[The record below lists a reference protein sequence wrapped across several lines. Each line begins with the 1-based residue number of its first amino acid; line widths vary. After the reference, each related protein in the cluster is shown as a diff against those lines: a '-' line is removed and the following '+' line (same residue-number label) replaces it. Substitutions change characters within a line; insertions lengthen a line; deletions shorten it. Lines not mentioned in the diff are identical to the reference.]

1 MASDL
6 RSLACQGGGV
16 SGVNVLGEG
25 HRKVMFGF
33 SLCSSPGLL
42 LSNGASTI
50 WILSP
55 EMYYS

>member
-1 MASDL
+1 MASVL
-6 RSLACQGGGV
+6 RNLACQGGGV

-50 WILSP
+50 
-55 EMYYS
+55 